1 MQPPEECS
9 LIRTGSGTATSTALM
24 AAGALALSACGG
36 GGGGDAAAF
45 CEQSDALEASA
56 GGSGES
62 GMPSSEQLQ
71 RVIDVAPDEI
81 RDELQTLVSA
91 LEDMRQGDTSGLQDP
106 EVQEAAQA
114 VQSFSAENCGDGGS

>member
-1 MQPPEECS
+1 M
-9 LIRTGSGTATSTALM
+9 M

-36 GGGGDAAAF
+36 GGDDVAAY
-45 CEQSDALEASA
+45 CEQSDALQASA
-56 GGSGES
+56 GDSGQS
-62 GMPSSEQLQ
+62 GMPSAEQLQ

-91 LEDMRQGDTSGLQDP
+91 LEDMREGDTSGLQDP

-114 VQSFSAENCGDGGS
+114 VQSFESENCGDDGGS